1 MELLEL
7 GKLRDNALI
16 TVAGCFGIPQQA
28 GRMVLWPSSSTN
40 WVLIVS
46 NIRATKDRTQ
56 LPTQDIG
63 ERQLGPSTS
72 VETNELMPCLHQK
85 TTLVVQRCRQRK
97 KEQRT
102 AHQKT
107 PTLSFIA
114 CRLRCKGDVS
124 EMTRSFGLR
133 GNMEY
138 LRLPLFLP
146 CDCST

>member
-1 MELLEL
+1 MGVPLEL
-7 GKLRDNALI
+7 GKLRVNALI

-28 GRMVLWPSSSTN
+28 GCMVLWPSSSAN

-46 NIRATKDRTQ
+46 NIRATKDRTRS
-56 LPTQDIG
+56 PTQNMG

-72 VETNELMPCLHQK
+72 VETIGLVPCLHQK
-85 TTLVVQRCRQRK
+85 TTLIVQRCHQRK

-102 AHQKT
+102 AHQRT

-124 EMTRSFGLR
+124 EITRALWQHGIPS
-133 GNMEY
+133 
-138 LRLPLFLP
+138 
-146 CDCST
+146 S